1 MDVARSGICL
11 SSISANP
18 PSVVF
23 SCALMAA
30 VAIAVPVRV
39 RNVRRD
45 MPESSVSDGV
55 LVLAAL
61 SFFHAGAYFK
71 LMAFLLQ
78 TVSQLPQVMHR
89 V

>member
-1 MDVARSGICL
+1 MVLLSGICL
-11 SSISANP
+11 SSISASP

-23 SCALMAA
+23 SCAWIAA

-39 RNVRRD
+39 RKVRRD
-45 MPESSVSDGV
+45 MSESSVLEEA
-55 LVLAAL
+55 LVFGA

-71 LMAFLLQ
+71 LIAFLLQ